1 MLFEKTENAVISVE
15 GMHCNH
21 CKAKV
26 ESAIKAVKG
35 VKKAEVSLENSS
47 ASVDY
52 LPSKTSPADIASA
65 IKDSGFDAF
74 VK

>member
-1 MLFEKTENAVISVE
+1 MFEKKLNATLSVE

-26 ESAIKAVKG
+26 EAALKSAKG
-35 VKKAEVSLENSS
+35 VKAFSVSLES
-47 ASVDY
+47 ASAEIVY
-52 LPSKTSPADIASA
+52 AEGKTTPEAVAEIITGA
-65 IKDSGFDAF
+65 GFGAR

>member
-1 MLFEKTENAVISVE
+1 MFEKKLNATLSVD

-26 ESAIKAVKG
+26 ENAIKSVKG
-35 VKKAEVSLENSS
+35 VKSVTVSLDTATAEIVY
-47 ASVDY
+47 AEG
-52 LPSKTSPADIASA
+52 KTTPEAVAEAISA
-65 IKDSGFDAF
+65 IGFNAK

>member
-1 MLFEKTENAVISVE
+1 MFEKKLNAVLSVE

-26 ESAIKAVKG
+26 ENAIKAVKG
-35 VKKAEVSLENSS
+35 VKAVTVSL
-47 ASVDY
+47 D
-52 LPSKTSPADIASA
+52 TASA
-65 IKDSGFDAF
+65 EIVYAEGKTTPEAVAEAVTEIGFNAK

>member
-1 MLFEKTENAVISVE
+1 MFFDKTENTVISVE

-35 VKKAEVSLENSS
+35 VKKFTVSLENAS

-52 LPSKTSPADIASA
+52 VPSKTSPENIVAA
-65 IKDSGFDAF
+65 ITASGFGA
-74 VK
+74 KLK